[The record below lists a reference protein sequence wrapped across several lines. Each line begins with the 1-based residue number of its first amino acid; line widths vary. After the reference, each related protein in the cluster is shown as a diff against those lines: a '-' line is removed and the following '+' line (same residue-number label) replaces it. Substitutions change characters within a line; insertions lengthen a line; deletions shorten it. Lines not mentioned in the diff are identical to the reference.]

1 MPCLRPCGLALALL
15 FTSLLPLAA
24 QAKPMV
30 VKVVV
35 LTTFEAGSSAGAG
48 SGQGSGEFVLWAN
61 RLPLTHKLKVPGIEG
76 RVLYSDD
83 GVLGVVT
90 GMRARARESVAALVL
105 DPDLDLSHAYWI
117 VAGIAGVD
125 PRAGSIGSAAWA
137 RYVVDADPIFEMD
150 DRDIPKDWPEGLWSL
165 GAARPGVKGSAPGSS
180 DMVWALNPGLTT
192 WAFNLTRDIALP
204 DNDQLRAVR
213 AKYPS
218 DPAALRPPSVFL
230 GDELGATRFWH
241 GPRRTQW
248 ARDWVRL
255 WTDGKGAFAMT
266 ACEDQGILDV
276 LGLFARQGRVDA
288 GRVLVLRT
296 ASNYSRPGDSETPE
310 IRFAPG
316 GAAAAFEAAYRVG
329 APVVKALVAGWDR
342 YAATPPQGAAPS
354 GP

>member
-1 MPCLRPCGLALALL
+1 MSRLYRLAAAFLL
-15 FTSLLPLAA
+15 FVLLPLAA
-24 QAKPMV
+24 HAKPVVAKPIV

-35 LTTFEAGSSAGAG
+35 LTTFESGSSAGSG
-48 SGQGSGEFVLWAN
+48 SGQGSGEFVFWAD
-61 RLPLTHKLKVPGIEG
+61 RLPLKHALKVPGIEG
-76 RVLYSDD
+76 RVRISDD

-90 GMRARARESVAALVL
+90 GMRARSRESVTALIL
-105 DPDLDLSHAYWI
+105 DPELDLSHAYWI

-125 PRAGSIGSAAWA
+125 PRVGSIGSAAWA

-165 GAARPGVKGSAPGSS
+165 GAKRPGVKGEARGSS
-180 DMVWALNPGLTT
+180 DMVWAINPGLVN
-192 WAFNLTRDIALP
+192 WAFGLTRNVTLADNAL
-204 DNDQLRAVR
+204 LRAVR

-218 DPAALRPPSVFL
+218 EPAALRPPSVFL

-248 ARDWVRL
+248 ARDWVTL
-255 WTDGKGAFAMT
+255 WTDGKGVFAMT

-276 LGLFARQGRVDA
+276 LGLFGRQGRVDA
-288 GRVLVLRT
+288 SRVLVLRT
-296 ASNYSRPGDSETPE
+296 ASNYSREGDGQDAGLE
-310 IRFAPG
+310 FAPG

-342 YAATPPQGAAPS
+342 FAAAPPQAPA
-354 GP
+354 P

>member
-1 MPCLRPCGLALALL
+1 MPRPHRLWLTLLLAL
-15 FTSLLPLAA
+15 FLPLAA
-24 QAKPMV
+24 QAKPLV

-35 LTTFEAGSSAGAG
+35 LTTFESGSSAGAG
-48 SGQGSGEFVLWAN
+48 SGQGSGEFVFWAD

-90 GMRARARESVAALVL
+90 GMRARARESVSALIL

-150 DRDIPKDWPEGLWSL
+150 DREIPKGWSEGLWSL

-180 DMVWALNPGLTT
+180 DMVWKLNPGLVA
-192 WAFNLTRDIALP
+192 WAYGLTRDIALP
-204 DNDQLRAVR
+204 DNDKLRAVR
-213 AKYPS
+213 AKFPS
-218 DPAALRPPSVFL
+218 EPAALAPPRVFL
-230 GDELGATRFWH
+230 GDEVSTTRFWH
-241 GPRRTQW
+241 GERRTRW
-248 ARDWVRL
+248 ARDWMRI
-255 WTDGKGAFAMT
+255 WTDGAGTFATT

-276 LGLFARQGRVDA
+276 LSLFGREGRVDA
-288 GRVLVLRT
+288 SRVLVLRT
-296 ASNYSRPGDSETPE
+296 ASNYSREGDGSESILE
-310 IRFAPG
+310 FAPG

-329 APVVKALVAGWDR
+329 SPVVRALVAGWDH
-342 YAATPPQGAAPS
+342 YATNAPAAP
-354 GP
+354 